1 MGHCSFLPGANQCA
15 TDSKAVNRSNNMS
28 QVPAV
33 TKDKLLNEFNTVV
46 AETEQLLKSVASL
59 SSDQAG
65 MLKGN
70 VDQALS
76 SASDQVMQIRD
87 QSVAQAKAAAL
98 ATEEYV
104 KENPWRA
111 VGIVAFVAAA
121 AGLVSGVLIARR

>member
-1 MGHCSFLPGANQCA
+1 LFVPARRERCA
-15 TDSKAVNRSNNMS
+15 TDSKALNRSRKMN

-33 TKDKLLNEFNTVV
+33 SKDKLLNEFNTVV

-76 SASDQVMQIRD
+76 SASEQVIQIRD
-87 QSVAQAKAAAL
+87 KSIAQAKAAAM
-98 ATEEYV
+98 ATEQYV

-111 VGIVAFVAAA
+111 VGIVALAAAA

>member
-1 MGHCSFLPGANQCA
+1 MNQVSA
-15 TDSKAVNRSNNMS
+15 AS
-28 QVPAV
+28 
-33 TKDKLLNEFNTVV
+33 KDKLLNEFNTVV

-87 QSVAQAKAAAL
+87 QSIAQAKAAAL

-104 KENPWRA
+104 RQNPWRA
-111 VGIVAFVAAA
+111 IGIVALVTAA
-121 AGLVSGVLIARR
+121 AGLVSGLLMARR